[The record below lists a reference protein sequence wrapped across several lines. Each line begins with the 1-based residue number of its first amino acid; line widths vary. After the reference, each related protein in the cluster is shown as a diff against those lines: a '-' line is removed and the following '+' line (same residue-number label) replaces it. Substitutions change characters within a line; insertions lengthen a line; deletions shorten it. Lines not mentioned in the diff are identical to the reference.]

1 MIGVLLAY
9 VRRGDVEAVYSLR
22 HGAAEAR
29 QTVAHGDRQSSRVVG
44 RCVRELRLP
53 EGTQIGA
60 IVRGDGEGEEA
71 HSSSRITTPS
81 SKPTITSSCSCRTSA
96 CGREVERLFQGRAT
110 FL

>member
-1 MIGVLLAY
+1 MIGVLLVY

-22 HGAAEAR
+22 HGAADL
-29 QTVAHGDRQSSRVVG
+29 AHGDRQSSRVVG

-60 IVRGDGEGEEA
+60 IVRGEGEGEEA